1 MMKIDNLEIY
11 DSHVYIFL
19 LFLTEDE
26 IWKMKFKFSI
36 SCSV

>member
-19 LFLTEDE
+19 LFLKEDLEDE
-26 IWKMKFKFSI
+26 I
-36 SCSV
+36 

>member
-19 LFLTEDE
+19 LFLTEDLEDE
-26 IWKMKFKFSI
+26 I
-36 SCSV
+36 